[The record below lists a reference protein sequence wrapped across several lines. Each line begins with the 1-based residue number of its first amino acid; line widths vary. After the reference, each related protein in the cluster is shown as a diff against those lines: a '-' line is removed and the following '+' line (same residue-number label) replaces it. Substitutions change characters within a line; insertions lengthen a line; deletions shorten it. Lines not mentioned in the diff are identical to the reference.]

1 MKTNWFIILFLIVGY
16 FAFLSFDQGQDILR
30 TLGFARGPVI
40 LRQTFFV
47 YLAVSW
53 WSWQSFR
60 ASRVLLHF
68 SYFNFWSYRP
78 SYSLQAQVIIPR
90 LLAAIPY
97 ILLGFGILKATGR
110 FTPMVWI
117 SLSSA
122 FWIFIFLHYRKQLI
136 VWIRARKPIFH
147 GFVPDYIPIKNGTYP
162 AAFIW
167 SKQRRWILF
176 RLGVVAGF
184 FLLMFLFP
192 VDLPQYVGSAAI
204 VLFAFGCWLIIAAL
218 VMFGEKFL
226 RFPISFSVLVCL
238 VLFSFFNNNHEI
250 NTLNSAPDRPLISA
264 HFDQWIANK
273 KVKDDSIDVYLVMAE
288 GGGMR
293 SAYWTSGVLRELEK
307 QNPGFLGEIYA
318 FSSVSGGSLGTVLAT
333 SLMHDE
339 EVKRNAA
346 NHAMLQHDFLA
357 PVTASLTFND
367 MLQRFI
373 PIPIRKFDRM
383 GILER
388 SWEEAWQESKPA
400 ENTMSWEDGF
410 VSTFSS
416 KNYPLIMLNSTH
428 VESGARVLVS
438 NARVSEIEG
447 VHLRDFFEITE
458 RDVSISTA
466 VGASS
471 RFPFLTPPAL
481 MRKPN
486 GNVWGSLV
494 DGGYYENLGART
506 ILDVYSLLKKI
517 SKAKGYNIR
526 FNLVAIRNTKISD
539 KERPVHGLYEIVS
552 PMITFSNIWAN
563 TGDVALQDAKR
574 LLAEDGDKLFEIHL
588 LREDSENIPLGWFLS
603 ETARENIDMQL
614 KNVRLDNVQLPH

>member
-1 MKTNWFIILFLIVGY
+1 VKTNWFIILFLIIGY

-30 TLGFARGPVI
+30 TLELAGGPVI

-78 SYSLQAQVIIPR
+78 LYSLQAQVVIPR
-90 LLAAIPY
+90 LLATVPY
-97 ILLGFGILKATGR
+97 VLLGLGILKATGS

-122 FWIFIFLHYRKQLI
+122 FGVFIFLHYRKKLI

-147 GFVPDYIPIKNGTYP
+147 GFIPDYIPIKNGTYP
-162 AAFIW
+162 ADFIW
-167 SKQRRWILF
+167 SKQRRWIMF
-176 RLGVVAGF
+176 RLGVVVGF
-184 FLLMFLFP
+184 FVLIFLFP

-226 RFPISFSVLVCL
+226 KFPISFSVIVCL
-238 VLFSFFNNNHEI
+238 ILFSFFNNNHEI
-250 NTLNSAPDRPLISA
+250 NKLNSAPERPLISA
-264 HFDQWIANK
+264 HFDQWVSSKNME
-273 KVKDDSIDVYLVMAE
+273 DDSLDVFLVMAE

-293 SAYWTSGVLRELEK
+293 SAYWTSGVLRELEI
-307 QNPGFLGEIYA
+307 QNPGFLGDIYA

-339 EVKRNAA
+339 EARRNAA
-346 NHAMLQHDFLA
+346 NHTMLQNDFLA

-367 MLQRFI
+367 MLQRFL
-373 PIPIRKFDRM
+373 PFPIRKFDRM

-388 SWEEAWQESKPA
+388 SWEEAWLESKPA
-400 ENTMSWEDGF
+400 ENSMSWKDGF

-416 KNYPLIMLNSTH
+416 KNYPLILLNSTH

-438 NARVSEIEG
+438 NAKISEIEG

-466 VGASS
+466 IGASS

-481 MRKPN
+481 IRKPN
-486 GNVWGSLV
+486 GNIWGSLV

-506 ILDVYSLLKKI
+506 MLDVYSLLRKI
-517 SKAKGYNIR
+517 CKAKGYKIR

-539 KERPVHGLYEIVS
+539 KERPMNGLYEIVS

-563 TGDVALQDAKR
+563 TGDVALQDAKQ
-574 LLAEDGDKLFEIHL
+574 LLAQDGDRLFEIHL
-588 LREDSENIPLGWFLS
+588 LREDSENLPLGWYLS
-603 ETARENIDMQL
+603 ETARKNIDTQL
-614 KNVRLDNVQLPH
+614 ENVHLVDVQLLY